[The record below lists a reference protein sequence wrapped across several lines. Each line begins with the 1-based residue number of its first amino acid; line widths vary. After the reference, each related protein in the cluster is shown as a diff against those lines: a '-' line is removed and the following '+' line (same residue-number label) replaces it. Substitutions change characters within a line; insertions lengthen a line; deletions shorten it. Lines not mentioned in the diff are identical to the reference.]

1 MFIETIH
8 GLPGE
13 TLVYC
18 AAAAYYLYGS
28 YGWWESVQCTLIH
41 YAGVREYIFWLLR
54 GRRMRLLVFMCG
66 VYIQYTPY
74 PGGSRLVSDTA
85 VAFDFTVSM

>member
-1 MFIETIH
+1 
-8 GLPGE
+8 
-13 TLVYC
+13 
-18 AAAAYYLYGS
+18 
-28 YGWWESVQCTLIH
+28 
-41 YAGVREYIFWLLR
+41 
-54 GRRMRLLVFMCG
+54 MRLLVFMCG